1 MDEAANKLMEK
12 KCDQIYRRGGT
23 NKNFI
28 IGEGGHVR
36 RREDSDSGRQFYTG
50 IDETISNLDYRQL
63 IGETTMAERTDRM
76 KSKIFISSLVLAYFI
91 LILRKDSNSEGL
103 IVHYYVLEQNRFINK

>member
-28 IGEGGHVR
+28 IGEGGHIL
-36 RREDSDSGRQFYTG
+36 RREDSDSGR
-50 IDETISNLDYRQL
+50 
-63 IGETTMAERTDRM
+63 
-76 KSKIFISSLVLAYFI
+76 
-91 LILRKDSNSEGL
+91 
-103 IVHYYVLEQNRFINK
+103 